1 MNKFYAAIYSILI
14 SSAFAISSYYFESR
28 VTKGIVDAQGGI
40 HEFFALVIST
50 IIFIVLGFSTYKC
63 LSSILDKNKIKV
75 STYGLI
81 SLFVISMTVFFIV
94 DSFLREKALAHS
106 ADPATSQERLRQLVG
121 YESGIGY
128 EVDNRLAGNPSTPV
142 DVLVVLYEKQNQ
154 IGTDM
159 ILARNS
165 KTPNFILVALS
176 SRENDWRNLILE
188 ELKRNP
194 KVKNREL
201 IFDENMVL
209 KEVSN

>member
-1 MNKFYAAIYSILI
+1 MI

-28 VTKGIVDAQGGI
+28 GTKGVEDAQGGI
-40 HEFFALVIST
+40 HELFALVISI
-50 IIFIVLGFSTYKC
+50 IIFIILGFTTYKC
-63 LSSILDKNKIKV
+63 LSSSLEKNKMKV

-81 SLFVISMTVFFIV
+81 SLFVISTTVFFII
-94 DSFLREKALAHS
+94 DSFLREKALAQS
-106 ADPATSQERLRQLVG
+106 ADPATSHERLRQLVG

-128 EVDNRLAGNPSTPV
+128 EVDNRLAGNPSTPD

-159 ILARNS
+159 NLARNS
-165 KTPNFILVALS
+165 KTPNYILVALS

-194 KVKNREL
+194 MIN
-201 IFDENMVL
+201 
-209 KEVSN
+209 